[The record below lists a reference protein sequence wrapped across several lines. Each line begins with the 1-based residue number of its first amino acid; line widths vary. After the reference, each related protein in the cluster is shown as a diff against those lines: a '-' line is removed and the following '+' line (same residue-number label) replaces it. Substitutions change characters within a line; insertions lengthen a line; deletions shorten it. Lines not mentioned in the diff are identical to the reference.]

1 MKKLVMSLIA
11 LSVCFSGAASAKLVG
26 RWDPAAFA
34 QGRYDVQKTAFVKAE
49 VPREGIQ
56 IESKHIL
63 VKVDYTGK
71 VFRKDTAFAK
81 K

>member
-1 MKKLVMSLIA
+1 MKKFVLPVVA
-11 LSVCFSGAASAKLVG
+11 LLVCFSSAANAKLVG

-34 QGRYDVQKTAFVKAE
+34 QGKYDVQKTAFVKVEA
-49 VPREGIQ
+49 PKPAIQ

-71 VFRKDTAFAK
+71 IFKSETAFAK

>member
-1 MKKLVMSLIA
+1 MKICAVPLALLLV
-11 LSVCFSGAASAKLVG
+11 VFSCSSQAKLVG
-26 RWDPAAFA
+26 RWDPAAYENGKFE
-34 QGRYDVQKTAFVKAE
+34 VQKTAFVKKEVAE
-49 VPREGIQ
+49 ERIK

-71 VFRKDTAFAK
+71 LFKKDFAYAK

>member
-1 MKKLVMSLIA
+1 MKKFVIPFIA
-11 LSVCFSGAASAKLVG
+11 LLVCFSGAANAKLIG

-34 QGRYDVQKTAFVKAE
+34 QGRYDVQKTAFVKVEA
-49 VPREGIQ
+49 PKPAIQ

-71 VFRKDTAFAK
+71 IFKTESTFAK
-81 K
+81 R